1 MNHLTP
7 LEEMSARSNAPT
19 SQFLNGTNYQKIVGF
34 LRQEY
39 ARKTG
44 SPAISKRMDE
54 RLQKTVQHYMT
65 EVARLQPGKAPAVL
79 NQEVLRETTASMDT
93 WLRRQESAAPP
104 TTTTVGAFARPD
116 EYNRLFED
124 TGTRYENMMADRM
137 PPTAA
142 VPAVPDFRQ
151 TNDILESDEDPVLLM
166 QRMQKQRES
175 QSRMLG
181 LAGPPPVAT
190 PPRLEIKEE
199 VVPSATNPIAPQA
212 DAPPALLAPR
222 PQDYII
228 PQESIVKYRET
239 ELNLFITSADRD
251 WLRNTSENRYNFT
264 VNFNT
269 GSKKTGYG
277 FNTAIQTRL
286 RNIQRIEFVKAIVP
300 IESLTQIVRVV
311 GTKSQGPPLVTSYD
325 TGRVVNVFSLPFVG
339 VRIDELEP
347 NGYSTKPEEDATFAI
362 VQYDTTWSSDLYAP
376 NTINPTT
383 AINNVCAKSGYTG
396 LIPKF
401 LKAQR
406 VYTPTPLAT
415 LQKLSISMQ
424 QHTGNLL
431 SNDSDVWS
439 VANICLND
447 CVSPAIGNPSSGCS
461 SYENVDISNAYIYV
475 RTANYFPFSAI
486 SEGDNIQ
493 FQAYAPL
500 TQSAAAT
507 DFANFINRAAGH
519 YVVATAHIDACGEIL
534 DGRNNAGYCNVIVIR
549 SRFDDPSTGSVG
561 RDTVRFGGSQAAED
575 TFTNL
580 LCSEAAQAGAAL
592 INLSR
597 QTHLVLRVVT
607 RDMDSGANIRP
618 DNV

>member
-1 MNHLTP
+1 
-7 LEEMSARSNAPT
+7 MSARGNVPT

-39 ARKTG
+39 AKKTG

-65 EVARLQPGKAPAVL
+65 EVARLQPGKAAAVL

-93 WLRRQESAAPP
+93 WLKRQESAAPP
-104 TTTTVGAFARPD
+104 TTTTVGTFSRPD

-124 TGTRYENMMADRM
+124 TGTRYENMMLDRM

-151 TNDILESDEDPVLLM
+151 TNDVLESDEDPVLLM
-166 QRMQKQRES
+166 QRMQKQREA

-199 VVPSATNPIAPQA
+199 PVPSATQPIAPQA

-228 PQESIVKYRET
+228 PQEAIVKYRDT
-239 ELNLFITSADRD
+239 EINLFITSADRD
-251 WLRNTSENRYNFT
+251 WFRNTAENRYNFT

-269 GSKKTGYG
+269 GSKKIGYG
-277 FNTAIQTRL
+277 FNTSVQTRL

-300 IESLTQIVRVV
+300 IEALTQIVRVI
-311 GTKSQGPPLVTSYD
+311 GKKSDEPLVTNYD

-376 NTINPTT
+376 NTIVNPSTPPD
-383 AINNVCAKSGYTG
+383 NNVCTKSGYTG

-401 LKAQR
+401 LKTQR

-424 QHTGNLL
+424 RHTGNLL
-431 SNDSDVWS
+431 STDSDVWNVS
-439 VANICLND
+439 RICLND
-447 CVSPAIGNPSSGCS
+447 CTTSIGDTGGACS
-461 SYENVDISNAYIYV
+461 SYGTVDISNAYIYIS
-475 RTANYFPFSAI
+475 TTQYFPFSAI

-493 FQAYAPL
+493 FQGFAPT

-507 DFANFINRAAGH
+507 DFANFINRATGH
-519 YVVATAHIDACGEIL
+519 YVVATAHVDMMMPPMIM
-534 DGRNNAGYCNVIVIR
+534 DGRNNAGYCNVIIIR
-549 SRFDDPSTGSVG
+549 SRFDDPSTGSVE
-561 RDTVRFGGSQAAED
+561 RETSRFGGSRAAED
-575 TFTNL
+575 TFTTA
-580 LCSEAAQAGAAL
+580 LCGEAPQTGAAL

-597 QTHLVLRVVT
+597 QTHVVLRVVT